1 MNTSG
6 FGRSHFNPAPSIFSA
21 FRSASTSSRLNSIA
35 EFLAAPAF
43 IPWIFFRLI
52 CLHYDKDSN
61 SRQNTHSRN
70 CKNFGS
76 NGIPIASD
84 RDMAGNFRPL

>member
-1 MNTSG
+1 M
-6 FGRSHFNPAPSIFSA
+6 
-21 FRSASTSSRLNSIA
+21 
-35 EFLAAPAF
+35 F
-43 IPWIFFRLI
+43 IIHKI
-52 CLHYDKDSN
+52 LHYDKDSN